1 MKLARTHP
9 LDSLGLE
16 LRCGVPADPHPSS
29 SKQSYRLTLR
39 YDGRAY
45 YGWQRHSGKAT
56 VQASIEAAIEESFG
70 AKCALHGSGRTDR
83 GVHADAQVAHFEAPF
98 DSEADQV
105 CTDLNALLPED
116 IEITRVERVSKDFHA
131 REKATAKTYRY
142 EIWNAVTCPPEREG
156 RVWHIPGALDVDA
169 LEAACPVF
177 VGEHD
182 FASFA
187 KKTNYTRASTVRD
200 VSRVDL
206 QREGDLIVLRFRANG
221 FLYKMVRNLVRAL
234 VKVGEG
240 RTTHAQL
247 AEILEARDR
256 KAAPGTAP
264 ASGLFL
270 ESVEYPAEFSR
281 EHPKETP

>member
-1 MKLARTHP
+1 MQP
-9 LDSLGLE
+9 LDSAGLE
-16 LRCGVPADPHPSS
+16 LRCGVPADSHESS
-29 SKQSYRLTLR
+29 PKQSYRLTLR

-45 YGWQRHSGKAT
+45 YGWQRHGAKAT
-56 VQASIEAAIEESFG
+56 VQATVEAAIEESFG
-70 AKCALHGSGRTDR
+70 TQCALHGSGRTDR

-98 DSEADQV
+98 DSEPDQV
-105 CTDLNALLPED
+105 FADLNGQLPED
-116 IEITRVERVSKDFHA
+116 IEITRVERVSADFHA
-131 REKATAKTYRY
+131 REKAIAKTYRY
-142 EIWNAVTCPPEREG
+142 EIWNAAECPPHRVG

-169 LEAACPVF
+169 LEAACPIF

-187 KKTNYTRASTVRD
+187 KKTNYARASTVRH
-200 VSRVDL
+200 VSRVDVE
-206 QREGDLIVLRFRANG
+206 RDGSLIVLRFRANG

-240 RTTHAQL
+240 RTRAAQL
-247 AEILEARDR
+247 REILQARER

-270 ESVEYPAEFSR
+270 ESVEYP
-281 EHPKETP
+281 KEGP